1 MNNEEPDKRC
11 QWVVLPQGMAH
22 SPTICQLYVGKAL
35 QVVRDHFPKLRII
48 HFMDDI
54 LLSAKDCSTLEM
66 ACAKVIK
73 MLENNQ
79 LFIASEKVQMGKKG
93 EYLGTKITPHNVSP
107 QKIEL

>member
-1 MNNEEPDKRC
+1 
-11 QWVVLPQGMAH
+11 MAH